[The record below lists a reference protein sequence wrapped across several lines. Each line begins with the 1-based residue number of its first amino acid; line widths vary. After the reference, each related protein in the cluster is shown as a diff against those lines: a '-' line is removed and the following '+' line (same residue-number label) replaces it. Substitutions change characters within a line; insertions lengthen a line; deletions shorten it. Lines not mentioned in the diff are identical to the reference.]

1 MRTENDASA
10 WAYKESE
17 EISNQYNR
25 ELYRQGVVDMFKQM
39 GNDLK
44 KDVVYDDYQL
54 DISNSIDMALHLSYQ
69 VSLPPEPLPV
79 PISRGCSVCSEDDIC
94 PKFTFE
100 RSFSDELRTRWKSL
114 TKRDDFNKN
123 GEFDWL
129 LRELLNPPRK

>member
-1 MRTENDASA
+1 MRTKNDAAA

-25 ELYRQGVVDMFKQM
+25 EFYRQGAVDMFNQM
-39 GNDLK
+39 ENVVK
-44 KDVVYDDYQL
+44 KEEDYQL
-54 DISNSIDMALHLSYQ
+54 DISNSVDRYLHLSYN
-69 VSLPPEPLPV
+69 VTPPPEPLPI

-114 TKRDDFNKN
+114 SKRDDFNKN